1 MFGRILIASLVSLL
15 LAGAAWAADRVNP
28 DYLVGTWSLEGTAA
42 CESPVAEKIVFD
54 KDQGFRSYRGGRL
67 ESAGF
72 WHLGDDYVEFHVV
85 SSAAILNPE
94 LDEYVGYYSMVSI
107 DGLETKVEKNRLELA
122 VRVGDNMDH
131 WVLDRCPKQ

>member
-1 MFGRILIASLVSLL
+1 
-15 LAGAAWAADRVNP
+15 
-28 DYLVGTWSLEGTAA
+28 
-42 CESPVAEKIVFD
+42 
-54 KDQGFRSYRGGRL
+54 
-67 ESAGF
+67 
-72 WHLGDDYVEFHVV
+72 VV

-107 DGLETKVEKNRLELA
+107 DGLETKVEKNRLELT